1 MQRKSIAELDELSIT
16 DCQSQND
23 WLLLGSEN
31 SIPKK
36 ISITDFVSKSSIARK
51 PFYSTDSF
59 EVNIAQK
66 QNDQIISKTITQS
79 NLLSQY
85 SVFDCV
91 IDFTVLLNSSEV
103 LSTDDSQEFL
113 RCLPR
118 FHLIKRINQTTAYS
132 MNFEGLSGI
141 DIPSTNFVN
150 LTQLYL
156 NKQFYTISCTLSVSQ
171 DSITFASISYQ
182 TSDNRNI
189 DFNLSTKVNISIS
202 AQI

>member
-1 MQRKSIAELDELSIT
+1 MQRKSIAELDELSIS

-23 WLLLGSEN
+23 LLLLGAEN
-31 SIPKK
+31 EAPKK
-36 ISITDFVSKSSIARK
+36 ITLSNFVSKSSIARK

-59 EVNIAQK
+59 EINIAQ
-66 QNDQIISKTITQS
+66 QQVDQIISKTITQS

-91 IDFTVLLNSSEV
+91 IDFTVLLDSSEV

-118 FHLIKRINQTTAYS
+118 FYLIKRINQTTAYS
-132 MNFEGLSGI
+132 MNFEGLSGL
-141 DIPSTNFVN
+141 DISSTNFVN

-171 DSITFASISYQ
+171 DSITFGSISYQ

>member
-1 MQRKSIAELDELSIT
+1 MQRKSIVQLDELSIH

-23 WLLLGSEN
+23 LLLLGSEDKVP
-31 SIPKK
+31 ST
-36 ISITDFVSKSSIARK
+36 ITLSNFVSRSTIPRK

-59 EVNIAQK
+59 AINIKQK
-66 QNDQIISKTITQS
+66 LADQVVSKTITNT
-79 NLLSQY
+79 NLLGQY

-91 IDFTVLLNSSEV
+91 IDFTVSLDGSEV
-103 LSTDDSQEFL
+103 LDFDDSQEFL

-141 DIPSTNFVN
+141 DIPSSNFIN

-156 NKQFYTISCTLSVSQ
+156 NKQFYTISCTLSVSKN
-171 DSITFASISYQ
+171 SITFGSISYR

>member
-1 MQRKSIAELDELSIT
+1 MQRKSIAELDELSISE
-16 DCQSQND
+16 CQSQND
-23 WLLLGSEN
+23 LLLLHAEN
-31 SIPKK
+31 EIPKK
-36 ISITDFVSKSSIARK
+36 ITISNFISKSTIPRK

-59 EVNIAQK
+59 EINIAQK
-66 QNDQIISKTITQS
+66 RADQVVSKTIVNT
-79 NLLSQY
+79 NLLGQY
-85 SVFDCV
+85 AVFDCM
-91 IDFTVLLNSSEV
+91 IDFTVSLDESEV
-103 LSTDDSQEFL
+103 LSTDGSQEFL

-141 DIPSTNFVN
+141 DIPSSNFIN

-156 NKQFYTISCTLSVSQ
+156 NKQFYKISCTLSLSQ
-171 DSITFASISYQ
+171 NSISFGSISYQ
-182 TSDNRNI
+182 TGDNRNI

>member
-1 MQRKSIAELDELSIT
+1 MQRKSIAELDELSISE
-16 DCQSQND
+16 CQSQND
-23 WLLLGSEN
+23 LLLLDTEN
-31 SIPKK
+31 EAPKK
-36 ISITDFVSKSSIARK
+36 ITLSNFISKSSIPRK

-59 EVNIAQK
+59 TVNIAQK
-66 QNDQIISKTITQS
+66 RADQVVSKTITNT

-91 IDFTVLLNSSEV
+91 IDFTVSLDDSEV
-103 LSTDDSQEFL
+103 LDFDDSQEFL

-141 DIPSTNFVN
+141 DIPSSNFIN

-156 NKQFYTISCTLSVSQ
+156 NKQFYTISCTLSVSKN
-171 DSITFASISYQ
+171 SITFGSLSYQ

-189 DFNLSTKVNISIS
+189 DFNLSTKVDVSIS